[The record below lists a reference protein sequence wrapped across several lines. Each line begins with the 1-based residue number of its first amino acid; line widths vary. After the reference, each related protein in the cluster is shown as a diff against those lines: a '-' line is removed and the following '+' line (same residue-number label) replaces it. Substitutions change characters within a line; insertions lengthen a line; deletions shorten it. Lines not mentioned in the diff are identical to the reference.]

1 MIKVGKMKLNNT
13 KYSGFYKSILL
24 IFLLVL
30 FNNYSMANNVSQKQD
45 SYEDIFI
52 ANDAVIDTGTCS
64 FQCRKVKE
72 GYGTQITSI
81 DISSGRT
88 FCKVF
93 PINNYLA
100 ELKYEAGTTNN
111 ACVKEWQDRISETPA
126 IERQYDVSS
135 TISFVDN
142 DKEITLSRFLSAMVT
157 LDPTVIDR
165 EATKVAGNLVMANGI
180 TTRGQIS
187 GVYDLIDGNKTW
199 VENIFE
205 VGKDFIFGG
214 RTKDAIMDGKIPANP
229 IAGESVKLSD
239 AMTQVNFAYFSN
251 LFESMNEVYVHLQNL
266 LFVVVGMFFLGSI
279 GTKKLQDY
287 FENRG
292 SSGNREPFLHKF
304 YIPLLSF
311 GLFFMPIPEGKN
323 DFEAQATVVQHTIR
337 YFTASANKIAD
348 IASAK
353 SAKVYMDKV
362 FNSVGGISNIGE
374 DYYKAEREK
383 NSFILE
389 KGEQLYKET
398 CEMRYP
404 ERAEFGVAF
413 SNMTEQEFEILQRSD
428 PNQLSGQKGDIT
440 LLACM
445 KLEKDIAEARLAKNK
460 AVASL
465 EGIKQYQQNDF
476 ISPLL
481 TRVDNFSKERE
492 FELGWFNS
500 SLLPGTAMLLEI
512 STNWGRNSFD
522 DFKIQQD
529 DNLAKITDKNKE
541 AIEDAQER
549 GEISILDGA
558 DKLSVEAIGWVTGKL
573 IYGILPGYS
582 AFKAGIDSFYDTMEG
597 FIKAIITTLT
607 LKVPALGAFLVGA
620 TTLGAAA
627 AKPIIVLIAT
637 AGVMELILEHLPIII
652 VTVATAIAIVS
663 YLVSLTKYYF
673 ISPFVVAFAITT
685 KRMDKIVEFL
695 LTGISLFFKPV
706 LIVLFVYLSLFVY
719 VYVKDFFLLLA
730 ELQTQVIRIKD
741 IGIIGIIV
749 MTSLQ
754 GLTKIL
760 AYLACAYVMFRMV
773 VGGAEWTMKYI
784 GLDRDNDSTIAQS
797 MSQRLEQRA
806 FMGN

>member
-24 IFLLVL
+24 IFSLVL

-64 FQCRKVKE
+64 FQCRKVSAN
-72 GYGTQITSI
+72 YGTQITSI

-93 PINNYLA
+93 PIGNYLGA
-100 ELKYEAGTTNN
+100 LKYEAGTTNN

-187 GVYDLIDGNKTW
+187 GVYDLVGGEKTLID
-199 VENIFE
+199 NITGGLE
-205 VGKDFIFGG
+205 YVGKGLANIVGFNE
-214 RTKDAIMDGKIPANP
+214 KISANP

-362 FNSVGGISNIGE
+362 FNSVGGISNRGE

-404 ERAEFGVAF
+404 GRARIDVAF
-413 SNMTEQEFEILQRSD
+413 SNMTEREFEMLERSD

-465 EGIKQYQQNDF
+465 EGIEKYQQNDF

-512 STNWGRNSFD
+512 STNWGFDSFD
-522 DFKIQQD
+522 DFKIQQND
-529 DNLAKITDKNKE
+529 SLAEITDKNKE

-549 GEISILDGA
+549 GEISLLDGL
-558 DKLSVEAIGWVTGKL
+558 DKFSVKAIGWVTGQL
-573 IYGILPGYS
+573 IYGVLPGYS
-582 AFKAGIDSFYDTMEG
+582 AFKAGFESAYDTAEG
-597 FIKAIITTLT
+597 FIKAIITAFT
-607 LKVPALGAFLVGA
+607 LKVPALGAFLLGA
-620 TTLGAAA
+620 ETLGAAA
-627 AKPIIVLIAT
+627 AKPIIVLMVT
-637 AGVMELILEHLPIII
+637 AGTMELILEHLPIII

-730 ELQTQVIRIKD
+730 ELQTQVIRIDD
-741 IGIIGIIV
+741 IGIIGVIV

>member
-24 IFLLVL
+24 IFSLVL

-64 FQCRKVKE
+64 FQCRKVSAN
-72 GYGTQITSI
+72 YGTQITSI

-93 PINNYLA
+93 PINNYLGA
-100 ELKYEAGTTNN
+100 LKYEAGTTNN

-199 VENIFE
+199 VENI
-205 VGKDFIFGG
+205 KDIPNIFKRGWE
-214 RTKDAIMDGKIPANP
+214 TIKDGKTPANP

-362 FNSVGGISNIGE
+362 FNSVGGISNRGE

-404 ERAEFGVAF
+404 ERARIDVAF
-413 SNMTEQEFEILQRSD
+413 SNMTEREFEMLERSD

-465 EGIKQYQQNDF
+465 EGIEKYQQNDF

-512 STNWGRNSFD
+512 STNWGFDSFD
-522 DFKIQQD
+522 DFKIQQND
-529 DNLAKITDKNKE
+529 SLAEITDKNKE

-549 GEISILDGA
+549 GEISLLDGL
-558 DKLSVEAIGWVTGKL
+558 DKFSVKAIGWVTGQL

-582 AFKAGIDSFYDTMEG
+582 AFKAAFDSLYDTAEG
-597 FIKAIITTLT
+597 FIKAIITAFT

-627 AKPIIVLIAT
+627 AKPIIVLMVT
-637 AGVMELILEHLPIII
+637 AGTMELILEHLPIII
-652 VTVATAIAIVS
+652 LTVATAIAIVS

-719 VYVKDFFLLLA
+719 VYVKDFFLLLS
-730 ELQTQVIRIKD
+730 ELQTQVIRIDD

>member
-24 IFLLVL
+24 IFSLVL

-64 FQCRKVKE
+64 FQCRKVSAN
-72 GYGTQITSI
+72 YGTQITSI

-199 VENIFE
+199 VENI
-205 VGKDFIFGG
+205 KDIPNIFKRGWE
-214 RTKDAIMDGKIPANP
+214 TIKDGKITANP

-362 FNSVGGISNIGE
+362 FNSVGGISNRGE

-389 KGEQLYKET
+389 K
-398 CEMRYP
+398 
-404 ERAEFGVAF
+404 
-413 SNMTEQEFEILQRSD
+413 
-428 PNQLSGQKGDIT
+428 
-440 LLACM
+440 
-445 KLEKDIAEARLAKNK
+445 
-460 AVASL
+460 
-465 EGIKQYQQNDF
+465 
-476 ISPLL
+476 
-481 TRVDNFSKERE
+481 
-492 FELGWFNS
+492 
-500 SLLPGTAMLLEI
+500 
-512 STNWGRNSFD
+512 
-522 DFKIQQD
+522 
-529 DNLAKITDKNKE
+529 
-541 AIEDAQER
+541 
-549 GEISILDGA
+549 
-558 DKLSVEAIGWVTGKL
+558 
-573 IYGILPGYS
+573 
-582 AFKAGIDSFYDTMEG
+582 
-597 FIKAIITTLT
+597 
-607 LKVPALGAFLVGA
+607 
-620 TTLGAAA
+620 
-627 AKPIIVLIAT
+627 
-637 AGVMELILEHLPIII
+637 
-652 VTVATAIAIVS
+652 
-663 YLVSLTKYYF
+663 
-673 ISPFVVAFAITT
+673 
-685 KRMDKIVEFL
+685 
-695 LTGISLFFKPV
+695 
-706 LIVLFVYLSLFVY
+706 
-719 VYVKDFFLLLA
+719 
-730 ELQTQVIRIKD
+730 
-741 IGIIGIIV
+741 
-749 MTSLQ
+749 
-754 GLTKIL
+754 
-760 AYLACAYVMFRMV
+760 
-773 VGGAEWTMKYI
+773 
-784 GLDRDNDSTIAQS
+784 
-797 MSQRLEQRA
+797 
-806 FMGN
+806 

>member
-1 MIKVGKMKLNNT
+1 MIKVGKMKLNNA

-24 IFLLVL
+24 IFSLVL

-64 FQCRKVKE
+64 FQCRKVSAN
-72 GYGTQITSI
+72 YGTQITSI

-111 ACVKEWQDRISETPA
+111 ACAKEWQDRISETPA

-199 VENIFE
+199 VENI
-205 VGKDFIFGG
+205 KDIPNIFKRGWE
-214 RTKDAIMDGKIPANP
+214 TIKDGKTPANP

-362 FNSVGGISNIGE
+362 FNSVGGISNRGE

-404 ERAEFGVAF
+404 ERAKNGVAF
-413 SNMTEQEFEILQRSD
+413 SNMTEREFEILERSD

-465 EGIKQYQQNDF
+465 EGIEKYQQNDF

-481 TRVDNFSKERE
+481 TRVDNFSKKRE

-512 STNWGRNSFD
+512 STRWRFGSFD
-522 DFKIQQD
+522 EFKIQQND
-529 DNLAKITDKNKE
+529 SLAEITDKNKE

-549 GEISILDGA
+549 GEISLIDGL
-558 DKLSVEAIGWVTGKL
+558 DKLSVEAIGWVTGQL

-582 AFKAGIDSFYDTMEG
+582 AFKAAFDSLYDTLEG
-597 FIKAIITTLT
+597 FIKAIITALT
-607 LKVPALGAFLVGA
+607 LKVPAIGAFLLGA
-620 TTLGAAA
+620 ETLGAAA
-627 AKPIIVLIAT
+627 AKPIIVLMIT
-637 AGVMELILEHLPIII
+637 AGTMELILEHLPIII

-719 VYVKDFFLLLA
+719 VYVKDFFLLLS
-730 ELQTQVIRIKD
+730 ELQTQVIRIGD